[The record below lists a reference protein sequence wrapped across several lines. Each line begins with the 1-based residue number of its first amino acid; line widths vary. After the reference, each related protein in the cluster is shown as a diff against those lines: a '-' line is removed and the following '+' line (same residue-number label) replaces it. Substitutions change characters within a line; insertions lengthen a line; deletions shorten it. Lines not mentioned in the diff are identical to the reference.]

1 MVRYFGTD
9 GIRAKAGVFPLD
21 YNSVYALGRALVSLA
36 EEETLSRK
44 FLLGRD
50 TRESGGWLETAF
62 VHGVRDAGG
71 TVLCAGVIPTSAVS
85 LLVKKHGF
93 SAGVVI
99 SASHNPYQDNG
110 IKLFSSKGWKI
121 DDGWE
126 RRLERALVSPPKS
139 VQQLNQPIEVVPSLA
154 EEYRDFLKSK
164 FEGLAGRRPFKVV
177 LDCANG
183 ASSYLAPPLFRE
195 LGFEV
200 EVMACA
206 PDGLNIND
214 GCGSLHPQM
223 LAQKVVES
231 KADLG
236 IAFDGDADRAV
247 WVDERGRLLNGD
259 HTLFVQASHM
269 KSEGHL
275 RGGAVVATPMSNLGL
290 EKALDKLGISLV
302 RAAVGDRFVLEKM
315 TALGANLGGEQSGH
329 TIFLDDCPTG
339 DGLLTALKMLEVM
352 AERGERL
359 SGLVQG
365 FAEFPQMI
373 LNVPVARKDDFQI
386 IPEIMDTMAL
396 IREML
401 KNSGRLEVRYSGTE
415 PLVRIMVEGENKKQV
430 EELARRMADVLVKH
444 LGHKA

>member
-1 MVRYFGTD
+1 MAKYFGTD
-9 GIRAKAGVFPLD
+9 GIRAKAGAFPLD
-21 YNSVYALGRALVSLA
+21 YDSIYALGKALVSLA
-36 EEETLSRK
+36 EEEGLSRK

-62 VHGVRDAGG
+62 VHGVQDAGG
-71 TVLCAGVIPTSAVS
+71 TALCAGVLPTSAVS

-110 IKLFSSKGWKI
+110 LKLFSSKGRKI

-126 RRLERALVSPPKS
+126 RRLERALVSPPKN
-139 VQQLNQPIEVVPSLA
+139 VQPLGRPAEVIPSLA
-154 EEYRDFLKSK
+154 EEYLDFLRSK
-164 FEGLAGRRPFKVV
+164 FPGMAGRRPLKVV

-183 ASSYLAPPLFRE
+183 ASSHLAPPLFRE
-195 LGFEV
+195 LGYEV

-206 PDGLNIND
+206 PDGRNIND
-214 GCGSLHPQM
+214 GCGSLHPQR
-223 LAQKVVES
+223 LAQKVTEAG
-231 KADLG
+231 ADLG
-236 IAFDGDADRAV
+236 VAFDGDADRAV

-259 HTLFVQASHM
+259 HTLFVQAAHM
-269 KSEGHL
+269 KSAGHL

-290 EKALDKLGISLV
+290 EKALDKLGIRLV

-352 AERGERL
+352 VGRGAKL
-359 SGLVQG
+359 SGLVEG
-365 FAEFPQMI
+365 FVEWPQT
-373 LNVPVARKDDFQI
+373 LLSVPVARKADFQT
-386 IPEIMDTMAL
+386 IPEITDTMAL

-401 KNSGRLEVRYSGTE
+401 KNSGRLDVRYSGTE

-430 EELARRMADVLVKH
+430 EELARRMADVLAKH
-444 LGHKA
+444 LGQP

>member
-1 MVRYFGTD
+1 MARYFGTD
-9 GIRAKAGVFPLD
+9 GIRAKAGAFPLD

-36 EEETLSRK
+36 EEEGLSRK

-50 TRESGGWLETAF
+50 TRESGSWLETAF
-62 VHGVRDAGG
+62 VHGVQDAGG

-121 DDGWE
+121 DDDWE
-126 RRLERALVSPPKS
+126 RRLERALVSPPKN
-139 VQQLNQPIEVVPSLA
+139 VQQLSQPAEVIPSLA
-154 EEYRDFLKSK
+154 EEYHDFLKSK
-164 FEGLAGRRPFKVV
+164 FEGLAGRRPLKIV

-183 ASSYLAPPLFRE
+183 ASSTLAPPLFRE
-195 LGFEV
+195 LGFKV
-200 EVMACA
+200 EVIACA
-206 PDGLNIND
+206 PDGRNIND
-214 GCGSLHPQM
+214 ACGSLHPQM
-223 LAQKVVES
+223 LAQKVAES

-259 HTLFVQASHM
+259 HTLFVQAAHM
-269 KSEGHL
+269 KPKGHL
-275 RGGAVVATPMSNLGL
+275 RGGAVVATAMSNLGL
-290 EKALDKLGISLV
+290 EKALDKLGIRLV

-315 TALGANLGGEQSGH
+315 KALGANLGGEQSGH

-352 AERGERL
+352 VERGEKL

-365 FAEFPQMI
+365 FTEFPQML
-373 LNVPVARKDDFQI
+373 LNVPVARKDDLTT

-430 EELARRMADVLVKH
+430 EELARRMADALVKH

>member
-1 MVRYFGTD
+1 MAKYFGTD
-9 GIRAKAGVFPLD
+9 GIRAKAGAFPLD
-21 YNSVYALGRALVSLA
+21 YDSIYALGKALVSLA
-36 EEETLSRK
+36 EEEGLSRK

-62 VHGVRDAGG
+62 VHGVQDAGG
-71 TVLCAGVIPTSAVS
+71 TALCAGVLPTSAVS

-110 IKLFSSKGWKI
+110 LKLFSSKGRKI

-126 RRLERALVSPPKS
+126 RRLERALVSPPKN
-139 VQQLNQPIEVVPSLA
+139 VQPLGRPAEVIPSLA
-154 EEYRDFLKSK
+154 EEYLDFLRSK
-164 FEGLAGRRPFKVV
+164 FPGMAGRRPLKVV

-183 ASSYLAPPLFRE
+183 ASSHLAPPLFRE
-195 LGFEV
+195 LGYEV

-206 PDGLNIND
+206 PDGRNIND
-214 GCGSLHPQM
+214 GCGSLHPQR
-223 LAQKVVES
+223 LAQKVTEAG
-231 KADLG
+231 ADLG
-236 IAFDGDADRAV
+236 VAFDGDADRAV

-269 KSEGHL
+269 KSAGHL

-290 EKALDKLGISLV
+290 EKALDKLGIRLV

-352 AERGERL
+352 VGRGAKL
-359 SGLVQG
+359 SGLVEG
-365 FAEFPQMI
+365 FVELPQT
-373 LNVPVARKDDFQI
+373 LLSVPVARKADFQS
-386 IPEIMDTMAL
+386 IPEITDTMAL

-401 KNSGRLEVRYSGTE
+401 KNSGRLDVRYSGTE

-430 EELARRMADVLVKH
+430 EELARRMADVLAKH
-444 LGHKA
+444 LGQP